1 MLYLSSVMSRDVF
14 GKRQREEAPRQ
25 GSHLY
30 LFNRNQ
36 YWKRRVVRS
45 HLSSQTTKPKGA
57 TQSIMATK
65 TETMFTSDTGGG
77 NDATELT
84 PRGWKLMLTFAVL
97 GDFGLCKSRSQ
108 QVVLLYF

>member
-1 MLYLSSVMSRDVF
+1 MQDPSVPSAH
-14 GKRQREEAPRQ
+14 KPQ
-25 GSHLY
+25 
-30 LFNRNQ
+30 NQ
-36 YWKRRVVRS
+36 KEQ
-45 HLSSQTTKPKGA
+45 HKAQN
-57 TQSIMATK
+57 IMATK